1 MKIAFVASEI
11 TPFAKT
17 GGLADVAA
25 ALPRTLHQMGHDLC
39 VFMPL
44 YARVRNGSFALRA
57 VPDLQNV
64 PLKMGEQTYH
74 FSVLSAVMPAS
85 DLTVHLIDC
94 PELFARSSIYTA
106 DADEHR
112 RFIMLQRAALE
123 SMNIME
129 FSPEILHCNDW
140 HTALLPL
147 LLKTRYSNHL
157 LFRRTRTVMS
167 IHNIGYQGIFAASAM
182 LDLGIDDVMGHIRH
196 EDRSNG
202 QINWLKEG
210 IVQADVVSTVSPTYA
225 HEICI
230 PAGGYGLDTTLRAR
244 SDAVIGILNGVD
256 YHSWNPETDNTLPA
270 RYTIDDL
277 SGKAK
282 CKQALLALGKLD
294 AADDLPVV
302 GLVSRL
308 AHQKGIDLLMDS
320 LPELFRNRNFALC
333 VLGSG
338 DPQYVEFFNQLMQEY
353 PQRVYFRNGYDESL
367 AHLIEAGSDMFLM
380 PSLYEPCGLNQMYS
394 LKYGTIPIVRNTG
407 GLADSVQMWDGRNG
421 TGIVFNDYDAPA
433 VNWAMNT
440 ALDLYR
446 QPAVWQQLIR
456 NGMSQDFSWE
466 KQALRYQQLYQQ
478 LLA

>member
-1 MKIAFVASEI
+1 
-11 TPFAKT
+11 
-17 GGLADVAA
+17 
-25 ALPRTLHQMGHDLC
+25 
-39 VFMPL
+39 
-44 YARVRNGSFALRA
+44 
-57 VPDLQNV
+57 
-64 PLKMGEQTYH
+64 
-74 FSVLSAVMPAS
+74 
-85 DLTVHLIDC
+85 
-94 PELFARSSIYTA
+94 
-106 DADEHR
+106 
-112 RFIMLQRAALE
+112 
-123 SMNIME
+123 
-129 FSPEILHCNDW
+129 
-140 HTALLPL
+140 
-147 LLKTRYSNHL
+147 
-157 LFRRTRTVMS
+157 
-167 IHNIGYQGIFAASAM
+167 M

-230 PAGGYGLDTTLRAR
+230 PSGGYGLDTTLRAR
-244 SDAVIGILNGVD
+244 SDAIIGILNGVD
-256 YHSWNPETDNTLPA
+256 YHSWNPETDNALPA

-320 LPELFRNRNFALC
+320 LPELLRTRNFALC